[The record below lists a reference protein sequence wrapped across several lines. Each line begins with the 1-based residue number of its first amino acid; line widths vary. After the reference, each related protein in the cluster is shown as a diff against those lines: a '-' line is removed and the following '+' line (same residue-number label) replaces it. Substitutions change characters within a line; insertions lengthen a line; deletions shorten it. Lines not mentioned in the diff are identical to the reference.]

1 MLQNFDVAAGLWR
14 RLDVRAVRGIDNV
27 KDVVKEKFCGG
38 SRNTEHV
45 RRGGPN
51 AFPIAYDE
59 CRC

>member
-1 MLQNFDVAAGLWR
+1 LAAGLWR
-14 RLDVRAVRGIDNV
+14 RPDVRAVRGINNIEDGI
-27 KDVVKEKFCGG
+27 KEKFCGG